1 MTESLIMT
9 VARPALLA
17 LLLGCGPLAQ
27 AAESRVTIKG
37 VIHAAIPCVINRNA
51 PISAPFSDV
60 QIADIDGHYK
70 TIPIDYTLDCSR
82 SATNELR
89 MQVRGNP
96 AFDRTMLQIPGY
108 DNIGIALKKDGDR
121 WALNTWSNFDT
132 RKQPVLQAL
141 LVKRDASDI
150 KAGAFKASAT
160 LVVDYR

>member
-1 MTESLIMT
+1 MT

-17 LLLGCGPLAQ
+17 LLLGGGPLAQ
-27 AAESRVTIKG
+27 AFEGLVSIEG

-51 PISAPFSDV
+51 PISAPFNDV
-60 QIADIDGHYK
+60 QIAGIDGQYK
-70 TIPIDYTLDCSR
+70 IISIDYSLDCSR

-89 MQVRGNP
+89 IQVRGNP

-108 DNIGIALKKDGDR
+108 DNIAIALKKDGDR

-132 RKQPVLQAL
+132 RKQPVLQAV
-141 LVKRDASDI
+141 LVKLDASEI

>member
-1 MTESLIMT
+1 MTEPLIMT

-27 AAESRVTIKG
+27 AVESRVTIQG
-37 VIHAAIPCVINRNA
+37 VIHAAIPCVINRDA
-51 PISAPFSDV
+51 PISAPFHDV
-60 QIADIDGHYK
+60 QIAGIDGDYK
-70 TIPIDYTLDCSR
+70 TISIDYTLDCSR
-82 SATNELR
+82 AATNELR
-89 MQVRGNP
+89 IQVRGNG
-96 AFDRTMLQIPGY
+96 AFDSSLLQIPGY

-132 RKQPVLQAL
+132 RKQPVLQAV
-141 LVKRDASDI
+141 LVKRDASEV

>member
-1 MTESLIMT
+1 MT

-27 AAESRVTIKG
+27 AVEQVLTIKG
-37 VIHAAIPCVINRNA
+37 VVYAAIPCVINKNA
-51 PISAPFSDV
+51 PISAPFNDV
-60 QIADIDGHYK
+60 QIASIDGQYK
-70 TIPIDYTLDCSR
+70 TISIDYSLECSR

-96 AFDRTMLQIPGY
+96 AFDPTTLKIPGF
-108 DNIGIALKKDGDR
+108 DNIGIALKKDGQR
-121 WALNTWSNFDT
+121 WALNSWSNFDT
-132 RKQPVLQAL
+132 RKQPVLQAV
-141 LVKRDASDI
+141 LVKRDASEI